1 MVFVKGILV
10 MDKKHLKHNM
20 EFIRE
25 RNNSRL
31 GIPTKSGVS
40 KDIVQKRIKY
50 QQQRE
55 LREYEDSWKL

>member
-1 MVFVKGILV
+1 

-20 EFIRE
+20 EFIRD

-31 GIPTKSGVS
+31 GIPTKSVVS
-40 KDIVQKRIKY
+40 RETVQRRIKY

>member
-1 MVFVKGILV
+1 
-10 MDKKHLKHNM
+10 MDKKYHKHNM
-20 EFIRE
+20 AVIRD

-31 GIPTKSGVS
+31 GIPTKSEVS
-40 KDIVQKRIKY
+40 KETVQKRIKY

>member
-1 MVFVKGILV
+1 

-31 GIPTKSGVS
+31 GIPTNSGVS

>member
-1 MVFVKGILV
+1 
-10 MDKKHLKHNM
+10 MDKKYDKHNM
-20 EFIRE
+20 ELIRE

-40 KDIVQKRIKY
+40 KETVQKRIKY

-55 LREYEDSWKL
+55 LREYENSWKL